1 MKVSKRSINQHS
13 KYTFSILLPHFHFK
27 NVHKLHFY
35 NVYLYS
41 FTQKYSIAHDVGTEV
56 PQKVGSVALNATT
69 TRQSLVKG
77 ERLVRDVVTAA
88 IPAFPTASSYPS

>member
-1 MKVSKRSINQHS
+1 M
-13 KYTFSILLPHFHFK
+13 HFISTMFLCI
-27 NVHKLHFY
+27 V
-35 NVYLYS
+35 
-41 FTQKYSIAHDVGTEV
+41 TQLYSIAHDVGTEV

-88 IPAFPTASSYPS
+88 ILALPSASSYPF

>member
-1 MKVSKRSINQHS
+1 MQLINIQNTRFPFYYLTTNTSNFISTMFLCFHSHNQQH
-13 KYTFSILLPHFHFK
+13 
-27 NVHKLHFY
+27 
-35 NVYLYS
+35 
-41 FTQKYSIAHDVGTEV
+41 SIAHDVGTEV

-88 IPAFPTASSYPS
+88 ILAHLSASSYPS

>member
-1 MKVSKRSINQHS
+1 M
-13 KYTFSILLPHFHFK
+13 
-27 NVHKLHFY
+27 
-35 NVYLYS
+35 YS
-41 FTQKYSIAHDVGTEV
+41 FTQQYSITHYVGTEV

-88 IPAFPTASSYPS
+88 IREQLSASSYPS

>member
-1 MKVSKRSINQHS
+1 MFITRIKHPQSSLASH
-13 KYTFSILLPHFHFK
+13 
-27 NVHKLHFY
+27 
-35 NVYLYS
+35 
-41 FTQKYSIAHDVGTEV
+41 VGAEA

-88 IPAFPTASSYPS
+88 IQNTAELNGERAEHKNIHSPLQRARSLHV

>member
-1 MKVSKRSINQHS
+1 M
-13 KYTFSILLPHFHFK
+13 FSILLPHHFHFK
-27 NVHKLHFY
+27 KVHKLHVY
-35 NVYLYS
+35 NVFTYS
-41 FTQKYSIAHDVGTEV
+41 FTQYSIAHDVGTEV

-88 IPAFPTASSYPS
+88 ILALLSASSYPS